1 VFGVVYAAGNHID
14 PVVDALK
21 DYIRRF
27 GYLPQEVRISEYI
40 RRRLKIEVSNT
51 SEADRIESLIR
62 GGNQICRETG
72 RKDFLSLA
80 AVVEIAE
87 QREQE
92 TDGSPKPRP
101 RTAYIVR
108 SLKRP
113 EESATLRQVYHPGF
127 YQISIFASEDERLRY
142 LVERKGVE
150 IERAKNIIEK
160 DQREQEDEYGQRTR
174 DTFHRADVFIEGP
187 NELKR
192 FLDLIFGEPFTTPNR
207 DEYAMFMAASVSLR
221 SAQYGRQVGA
231 AITDELGEILAV
243 GCNDVPKAGGG
254 LYWPKDNDACRDHE
268 RTSPTD
274 SNDEAKL
281 EIEKEVLSRFSGAV
295 DSAVNRAVEQ
305 IGEALLA
312 NRL

>member
-80 AVVEIAE
+80 AVAEIAE

>member
-1 VFGVVYAAGNHID
+1 
-14 PVVDALK
+14 
-21 DYIRRF
+21 
-27 GYLPQEVRISEYI
+27 
-40 RRRLKIEVSNT
+40 
-51 SEADRIESLIR
+51 
-62 GGNQICRETG
+62 
-72 RKDFLSLA
+72 
-80 AVVEIAE
+80 
-87 QREQE
+87 
-92 TDGSPKPRP
+92 
-101 RTAYIVR
+101 
-108 SLKRP
+108 
-113 EESATLRQVYHPGF
+113 
-127 YQISIFASEDERLRY
+127 
-142 LVERKGVE
+142 VERKGVE

-268 RTSPTD
+268 RASPTD

-312 NRL
+312 NRLQGDIHPRVKA